1 MLRTPTNN
9 LISEIYK
16 NIISEKWGK
25 KIVKKTVLI
34 VTVCALGL
42 SGCGNKNETNS
53 EKNNSSTTSS
63 ISTDSIA
70 QTSST
75 KSELFEIGSPKY
87 SSDKKRFT
95 IDAEVDPYTSIHVY
109 LEDSRLKSVFSGNS
123 GKAVLELET
132 PAEKQTYTVKTDY
145 ASKEIEIES
154 LREYEERQKEKES
167 NQFSSEALEKE
178 IESSSEDYS
187 KTRST
192 STESSQLDSSS
203 FKTSES
209 TETTTSSDE
218 TVSIQEKITNPS
230 EDQKSL
236 LIAWT
241 QLECE
246 DIGAELSYAGS
257 DAWNVAVNYINGVNR
272 WITTTEDKKYGRIK
286 TIYEWSGEENDGA
299 SLIYLL
305 VSGEELINKL

>member
-1 MLRTPTNN
+1 M
-9 LISEIYK
+9 
-16 NIISEKWGK
+16 
-25 KIVKKTVLI
+25 KKTVL
-34 VTVCALGL
+34 VVMVCVLGL
-42 SGCGNKNETNS
+42 SGCGNKNETTS
-53 EKNNSSTTSS
+53 EKNDSSTTSL
-63 ISTDSIA
+63 ISSDSTA
-70 QTSST
+70 QSST
-75 KSELFEIGSPKY
+75 AKSELFEIGSPKY

-95 IDAEVDPYTSIHVY
+95 IDTEVNPNTSVHLY
-109 LEDSRLKSVFSGNS
+109 LGDTRLKSVFSGQT

-132 PAEKQTYTVKTDY
+132 PLEKETYTVKTDY
-145 ASKEIEIES
+145 ASKEIEIDS
-154 LREYEERQKEKES
+154 LREFEESQKVKKS
-167 NQFSSEALEKE
+167 NQVSSESLDKE
-178 IESSSEDYS
+178 VESSYEDYS
-187 KTRST
+187 ETQNL
-192 STESSQLDSSS
+192 SSENFQSGEPSLE
-203 FKTSES
+203 TSES
-209 TETTTSSDE
+209 TEETTSSDE

>member
-1 MLRTPTNN
+1 M
-9 LISEIYK
+9 
-16 NIISEKWGK
+16 
-25 KIVKKTVLI
+25 KKTVL
-34 VTVCALGL
+34 VVMVCVLGL
-42 SGCGNKNETNS
+42 SGCGNKNETTS
-53 EKNNSSTTSS
+53 EKNNSSTTSL
-63 ISTDSIA
+63 ISSDSTA
-70 QTSST
+70 QSST
-75 KSELFEIGSPKY
+75 AKSELFEISSPKY
-87 SSDKKRFT
+87 SRDKKKFT
-95 IDAEVDPYTSIHVY
+95 IDTEVDPNTSVHLY
-109 LEDSRLKSVFSGNS
+109 LGDTRLKSVFSGQT

-132 PAEKQTYTVKTDY
+132 PLEKETYTVKTDY
-145 ASKEIEIES
+145 ASKEIEIDS
-154 LREYEERQKEKES
+154 LREFEESQKVKKS
-167 NQFSSEALEKE
+167 NQVSSESLDKE
-178 IESSSEDYS
+178 VESSYEDYS
-187 KTRST
+187 ETQNL
-192 STESSQLDSSS
+192 SSENFQSGEPSLE
-203 FKTSES
+203 TSES
-209 TETTTSSDE
+209 TEETTSSDE